1 MKGHLQVSTGS
12 FALPESL
19 VTERVGVVGS
29 SGYGKT
35 HLLTVIAEELLEQNL
50 PVVIIDPEGVFGGLR
65 SSFDGKRPGYK
76 IAVLGGREG
85 DIALEPTAGAAIA
98 DVVVA
103 TRQPMVLDFSNFEEE
118 DEETAF
124 VDAFCQRIYATN
136 PRMPLHVIIDEI
148 DKFAPEVPS
157 SKRQMGSTRSVK
169 NLVQRGRNRALGTTI
184 ASQRPAVIKKDVLY
198 QVRCLFAFN
207 LGGPLDQDA
216 IAKWMLRN
224 AEMAKAARDNF
235 MASLPKLPRGTAWC
249 WSPAWLNAF
258 EQVSIRERRTFD
270 SSKTPELADL
280 TRQRTK
286 QHVDLSELQTL
297 MAATIQQANEEDPDR
312 LRDRIRQ
319 LEKELTEVKRG
330 GSPER
335 LEVSIFTEKELALLE
350 EAVRQADKEVNI
362 ALNATAKLEEMVR
375 SLSEASQRLQSA
387 RSGQPRGRARTFYLN
402 EQHELPRT
410 TKGQAKRERA
420 AAAKAASPAPVAPRH
435 IPTEPS
441 DVKLKKGA
449 REMIAHLAAFGGEL
463 TRAQLA
469 NMARIK
475 AGGTT
480 MTSYLSNLRLAG
492 YIVDKDKGDIV
503 ALTPSGTAYAG
514 PQKRIRPD
522 ELLDRWRKVLK
533 RGAREML
540 DLIIAAGA
548 DGIPR
553 DALAAKLGID
563 PKGTTIT
570 SYLSNLRTNG
580 LMTDPDGEQCFMG
593 EGLKLLHSPRRVRRA
608 G

>member
-1 MKGHLQVSTGS
+1 MKGQLQISTGP
-12 FALPESL
+12 FTLPESL

-65 SSFDGKRPGYK
+65 SSFDGKKPGYK

-85 DIALEPTAGAAIA
+85 DIALEPSAGSAIA

-103 TRQPMVLDFSNFEEE
+103 TRQPMVLDLSNFQEE

-124 VDAFCQRIYATN
+124 VDAFCQRIYVTN
-136 PRMPLHVIIDEI
+136 PRLPLHVIIDEI
-148 DKFAPEVPS
+148 DKFAPETPT
-157 SKRQMGSTRSVK
+157 SKGQMKSMRSVK

-224 AEMAKAARDNF
+224 AGLSKGDRDDF

-249 WSPAWLNAF
+249 WSPAWLDTF
-258 EQVSIRERRTFD
+258 TKIHVRERHTFD

-297 MAATIQQANEEDPDR
+297 MAATIKQANEEDPDR

-319 LEKELTEVKRG
+319 LEKELAEVKMG
-330 GSPER
+330 ASPER
-335 LEVSIFTEKELALLE
+335 IEVPIFTEKELALLE
-350 EAVRQADKEVNI
+350 ESVRQADKEVSI
-362 ALNATAKLEEMVR
+362 ALNATARLEDMVR
-375 SLSEASQRLQSA
+375 SLGETSQRLQTV
-387 RSGQPRGRARTFYLN
+387 RKGQAPGARTFYLN

-410 TKGQAKRERA
+410 TKSRAKRERA
-420 AAAKAASPAPVAPRH
+420 AASPPPVVVVRPQ
-435 IPTEPS
+435 PTGNG
-441 DVKLKKGA
+441 DARLKKGA
-449 REMIAHLAAFGGEL
+449 REMLAHLAAFGGEL
-463 TRAQLA
+463 TRTQLA
-469 NMARIK
+469 SMVRIK
-475 AGGTT
+475 STGTT
-480 MTSYLSNLRLAG
+480 MSSYLSNLRLAG
-492 YIVDKDKGDIV
+492 YIVDQPKDVV

-514 PQKRIRPD
+514 PQKRITSE
-522 ELLDRWRKVLK
+522 ELIARWHQVLK
-533 RGAREML
+533 KGAREML
-540 DLIIAAGA
+540 DLIVASGA
-548 DGIPR
+548 EGVDK
-553 DALAAKLGID
+553 ATLATKLGID
-563 PKGTTIT
+563 PKGTTMS

-580 LMTDPDGEQCFMG
+580 LMVDPDSDQCFMG